1 MIRFTPVSPHA
12 VRDPLA
18 TSAGGSPGPIA
29 ISVPMKDLPAPLLRT
44 FLAVVEAR
52 NFSRAA
58 QELGATQPAVSLQV
72 QRLEKL
78 VGAPLLER
86 TTRSVQPT
94 EAALRLIP
102 IAREILRLQ
111 VIALARI
118 DARMLSG
125 TVRIGADES
134 VALGSGLIETVRDF
148 TRTWPEVELR
158 LEIAAAGTLQEG
170 FERHELDLLLE
181 HEDAVPDGA
190 IVVFRERLLW
200 HGHATPATDRMP
212 WPVIAPPAGSILR
225 RRSDSALAGAIVHH
239 RSVFEAPSLAICVEA
254 VRRGLGIMALPAS
267 VGQACALERPVSR
280 RLPAL
285 GGTSVLL
292 RQQPEATEAVVALRN
307 ALRVGWSAQRARGRT
322 RAPSYSIP

>member
-1 MIRFTPVSPHA
+1 
-12 VRDPLA
+12 
-18 TSAGGSPGPIA
+18 
-29 ISVPMKDLPAPLLRT
+29 MKDLPAPLLRT

-58 QELGATQPAVSLQV
+58 QQLGATQPAVSLQV

-78 VGAPLLER
+78 VGTPLLER

-111 VIALARI
+111 VIALARV
-118 DARMLSG
+118 DAQMLSG
-125 TVRIGADES
+125 TVRIGAEES

-158 LEIAAAGTLQEG
+158 LEIAAAAGLHEC
-170 FERHELDLLLE
+170 FERGELDLLLE
-181 HEDAVPDGA
+181 HEDAIPDGA
-190 IVVFRERLLW
+190 IVAFRERLLW
-200 HGHATPATDRMP
+200 HGHARPGNDQAA
-212 WPVIAPPAGSILR
+212 WPIIAPPAGSILR
-225 RRSDSALAGAIVHH
+225 RRSDGALAGTIVQH
-239 RSVFEAPSLAICVEA
+239 RSVFEAASLAICVEA

-267 VGQACALERPVSR
+267 IGHAYALERSASR

-285 GGTSVLL
+285 GSTSILL
-292 RQQPEATEAVVALRN
+292 RQHPEATEAVIALRN
-307 ALRVGWSAQRARGRT
+307 ALRVGWSAQRARGRSRNPT
-322 RAPSYSIP
+322 G

>member
-1 MIRFTPVSPHA
+1 
-12 VRDPLA
+12 
-18 TSAGGSPGPIA
+18 
-29 ISVPMKDLPAPLLRT
+29 MKDLPAPLLRT

-58 QELGATQPAVSLQV
+58 RELGATQPAVSLQV

-94 EAALRLIP
+94 DAALRLIP

-118 DARMLSG
+118 DARTLSG

-158 LEIAAAGTLQEG
+158 LRIAAAAGLRDP
-170 FERHELDLLLE
+170 FDRNELDLLLE

-190 IVVFRERLLW
+190 IVLFRERLLW
-200 HGHATPATDRMP
+200 HGHATPETDRAP
-212 WPVIAPPAGSILR
+212 WPVIVPPPGSLLR
-225 RRSDSALAGAIVHH
+225 RRSDSALTGAIVRHH
-239 RSVFEAPSLAICVEA
+239 IVFEADSLAICVEA

-267 VGQACALERPVSR
+267 VGHAHALERPAPR

-285 GGTSVLL
+285 GGTSLLL
-292 RQQPEATEAVVALRN
+292 RQQPDVSEAVIALRN
-307 ALRVGWSAQRARGRT
+307 ALRTSWSAQRARGRA
-322 RAPSYSIP
+322 RNPLD